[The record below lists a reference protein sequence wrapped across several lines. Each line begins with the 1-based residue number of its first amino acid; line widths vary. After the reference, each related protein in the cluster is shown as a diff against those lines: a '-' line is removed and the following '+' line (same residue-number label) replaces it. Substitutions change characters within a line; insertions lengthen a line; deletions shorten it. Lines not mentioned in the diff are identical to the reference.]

1 MKASLSRLRP
11 FRLGNLSMLGWRR
24 LQLPLL
30 VALGLNGLLLLPA
43 LRPSQ
48 RPVASRA
55 VVTADDTPEL
65 LRFSRQ
71 QAREPALPLLAL
83 PSLSTLPP
91 PPPPTDLPAE
101 TLAGA
106 ASGRRGN
113 DSQGGRAKDRVAT
126 TTAAERGAAQDRPL
140 SSAGAEPTAASR
152 LLALALQARPVEPS
166 EATALAGLW
175 EQATATGESPDGV
188 AVPVDGMEWRRMPL
202 AKARAAGLPFS
213 DPLAVVSAG
222 KLLLLWPEGTA
233 LWMLAAAGNSKT
245 VSATP

>member
-1 MKASLSRLRP
+1 MKVILSFPR
-11 FRLGNLSMLGWRR
+11 WHR

-30 VALGLNGLLLLPA
+30 VALALNGLLLLPA

-55 VVTADDTPEL
+55 AITADDTPEL

-71 QAREPALPLLAL
+71 QAREPSLPLLAL
-83 PSLSTLPP
+83 PSLSSLP

-101 TLAGA
+101 PRAGA
-106 ASGRRGN
+106 ANGRHGN
-113 DSQGGRAKDRVAT
+113 DGQGGRAKDRVAT

-140 SSAGAEPTAASR
+140 SRAGAEPTAATR

-175 EQATATGESPDGV
+175 EQATATGESPDGM
-188 AVPVDGMEWRRMPL
+188 AVPADGLEWRRLPL

-213 DPLAVVSAG
+213 DPLAVVSGG

>member
-1 MKASLSRLRP
+1 MKARLSFP
-11 FRLGNLSMLGWRR
+11 HWRH

-30 VALGLNGLLLLPA
+30 AALALNGLLLLPA

-55 VVTADDTPEL
+55 AVTADDTPEL

-71 QAREPALPLLAL
+71 QAREPSLPLLAL
-83 PSLSTLPP
+83 PSLSSLP

-101 TLAGA
+101 PRNGA
-106 ASGRRGN
+106 ASRGRG
-113 DSQGGRAKDRVAT
+113 DDTHGGRPKDRVAT
-126 TTAAERGAAQDRPL
+126 ATAAERGAAQDRPL
-140 SSAGAEPTAASR
+140 SRAGAEPTAATT
-152 LLALALQARPVEPS
+152 LLALALQARSVEPS

-175 EQATATGESPDGV
+175 EQATATGESPDGM
-188 AVPVDGMEWRRMPL
+188 AVPADGLEWRRLPL

-213 DPLAVVSAG
+213 DPIAVVSGG

-233 LWMLAAAGNSKT
+233 FWMLAAAGSSKT

>member
-1 MKASLSRLRP
+1 MKVSLSFP
-11 FRLGNLSMLGWRR
+11 HWRH

-30 VALGLNGLLLLPA
+30 VALALNGLLLLPA

-55 VVTADDTPEL
+55 AVPADDTPEL

-71 QAREPALPLLAL
+71 QAREPSLPLLAL

-91 PPPPTDLPAE
+91 PPPTDLPAE
-101 TLAGA
+101 PRAGA

-113 DSQGGRAKDRVAT
+113 DARPTRSQDRMAT
-126 TTAAERGAAQDRPL
+126 TATAAERGAAQDRPL
-140 SSAGAEPTAASR
+140 SRAGAEPTAATR

-175 EQATATGESPDGV
+175 EQATATGESPDGM
-188 AVPVDGMEWRRMPL
+188 AVPADGLEWRRLPL

-213 DPLAVVSAG
+213 DPLAVVSTG

-233 LWMLAAAGNSKT
+233 FWMLAAAGNSKT

>member
-1 MKASLSRLRP
+1 MKARLSFP
-11 FRLGNLSMLGWRR
+11 HWRH

-30 VALGLNGLLLLPA
+30 AALALNGLLLLPA

-55 VVTADDTPEL
+55 AVTADDTPEL

-71 QAREPALPLLAL
+71 QAREPSLPLLAL
-83 PSLSTLPP
+83 PSLSSLP

-101 TLAGA
+101 PRSGA
-106 ASGRRGN
+106 ASRGRGN
-113 DSQGGRAKDRVAT
+113 DTHGGRPKDPVAT
-126 TTAAERGAAQDRPL
+126 ATAAERGAAQDRPL
-140 SSAGAEPTAASR
+140 SRAGAEPTAATT

-175 EQATATGESPDGV
+175 EQATATGESPGGMVVPADGL
-188 AVPVDGMEWRRMPL
+188 EWRRLPL

-213 DPLAVVSAG
+213 DPIAVVSGG

-233 LWMLAAAGNSKT
+233 FWMLAAAGSSKT
-245 VSATP
+245 VSPTP